1 MTEKTNAALRLRPY
15 QPGDQAAVLRL
26 NDNAVRVLSP
36 MDRDRFAELRALC
49 SLLWVAELEDQT
61 VAFLMA
67 FTDGTD
73 YDSVNYRWFSKRFKD
88 FLYIDRIV
96 VSEEARSLGIG
107 QRFYREIERWS
118 RQNRLAWL
126 AAEVDIE
133 PPNSA
138 SLKFHERQKF
148 VEVGRQR
155 IDGDKMVSLR
165 VKNIGS

>member
-1 MTEKTNAALRLRPY
+1 MGDIRSACPDDFQSILALNE
-15 QPGDQAAVLRL
+15 AVVELT
-26 NDNAVRVLSP
+26 AP
-36 MDRDRFAELRALC
+36 MDRERLTLLDELSAYHRVYADGGQVL
-49 SLLWVAELEDQT
+49 
-61 VAFLMA
+61 AFLLVFREGSA
-67 FTDGTD
+67 
-73 YDSVNYRWFSKRFKD
+73 YDSVNYRWFSKRLKD

-107 QRFYREIERWS
+107 QRFYSEIERWS

-138 SLKFHERQKF
+138 SLKFHERQNF

-155 IDGDKMVSLR
+155 IAGDKVVSLCL
-165 VKNIGS
+165 KSIGG